1 MTQRRYELK
10 GEQTVRE
17 RLNQVALDRD
27 LRPSTRIAYQRA
39 MLQLRLDLDGSASRA
54 TLGAYMVGA
63 LEVPAF
69 AGVARASEDMMTPR
83 PMRAHAMFS
92 FRRCVRYA
100 SCGRC
105 AGPQVGRS

>member
-63 LEVPAF
+63 VEVEVFVGVAAF
-69 AGVARASEDMMTPR
+69 AGLARASE
-83 PMRAHAMFS
+83 RA
-92 FRRCVRYA
+92 RT
-100 SCGRC
+100 
-105 AGPQVGRS
+105 